1 MSAAAVHIET
11 PEGISFALPLASTS
25 ARSLAWAIDVCAIT
39 ALASSAGKLTEA
51 LGAVNPDAAAAA
63 YVIAY
68 FICSMGYSMVLEWH
82 WRGQT
87 IGKRLMGL
95 RVVDAEGLRLQFS
108 QVVMRNLLRFVDILP
123 LFYLVGGVATVFSSH
138 RQRLGDLAANTV
150 VIRHVPVSHPDATEA
165 LGSAYNSLLSYP
177 HLAARLRSR
186 VGPEEALAALRALRL
201 RDGFDPAARLE
212 LFAQMAAHFQSLVRF
227 PDEAVEGLT
236 DEQYVR
242 NVMQIVYGGA
252 RG

>member
-1 MSAAAVHIET
+1 MSAAAVRIET
-11 PEGISFALPLASTS
+11 PEGIAFSLPLASTS

-39 ALASSAGKLTEA
+39 ALASSIGKLTQA
-51 LGAVNPDAAAAA
+51 LGAVSPDAAAAA

-68 FICSMGYSMVLEWH
+68 FLCSMGYAMVLEWH

-123 LFYLVGGVATVFSSH
+123 LFYLVGGAATFLSSH
-138 RQRLGDLAANTV
+138 RQRLGDLAANTI
-150 VIRHVPVSHPDATEA
+150 VIRHARVAYPDAVGT
-165 LGSAYNSLLSYP
+165 LGSAYNSLLAYP

-186 VGPEEALAALRALRL
+186 VGPEEAVAALRALRL

-212 LFAQMAAHFQSLVRF
+212 LFAQIASHFQNLVRF
-227 PDEAVEGLT
+227 PEEAMEGLT

-252 RG
+252 KG